1 MSKIFEALH
10 KGQRESLELVEIRCE
25 EPAAVAVETRAGGRE
40 IGAGGQAGTGAGG
53 QGPGA
58 GDEAVRLAAATESAP
73 EALTAAPVAMPA
85 APMTPP
91 AAPAKTP
98 ASAPAVPATLVGPV
112 ATPVARVATPV
123 APVPTPAVPMTTS
136 AAPATPAAPVAMPA
150 ALAKTPAPPAK
161 APAAAAMAIDSP
173 AAPPR
178 IRTLPLHLAAQ
189 SPVLPFDGGQARA
202 SEQYRIARTRILQDP
217 HAPRIILL
225 SSPGPRDG
233 KTTTAIN
240 LAGALSLRA
249 GFNVLL
255 VDGDFRRSTVHTALG
270 LPAGPGLAE
279 VLSGT
284 CALEEALIHVEEF
297 PNLYV
302 LPAGHCQG
310 NPAELLDSAQ
320 WVALQATLKR
330 RFRSVVIDSPPIAAV
345 ADYELLLA
353 GAEGVILVVRVDHT
367 SRKAALNAIET
378 LPKEK
383 FMGVL
388 LNCVEPWF
396 LGKGQSY
403 SDAYY
408 YEKPAVG

>member
-1 MSKIFEALH
+1 
-10 KGQRESLELVEIRCE
+10 
-25 EPAAVAVETRAGGRE
+25 
-40 IGAGGQAGTGAGG
+40 
-53 QGPGA
+53 
-58 GDEAVRLAAATESAP
+58 
-73 EALTAAPVAMPA
+73 
-85 APMTPP
+85 
-91 AAPAKTP
+91 
-98 ASAPAVPATLVGPV
+98 
-112 ATPVARVATPV
+112 
-123 APVPTPAVPMTTS
+123 
-136 AAPATPAAPVAMPA
+136 
-150 ALAKTPAPPAK
+150 
-161 APAAAAMAIDSP
+161 MAIESP

-302 LPAGHCQG
+302 LPAGQCHG

-330 RFRSVVIDSPPIAAV
+330 RFRTVVIDSPPIAAV